1 MELLLWWKNQLNGE
15 IVSQINVFSW
25 NKDEGCRRAK
35 SECSTIS
42 SSNRKSFSLSLTTT
56 PIASLAN
63 TNEKYPH
70 LFEIIN
76 SINDTTEG
84 RVILQFWAHT
94 KSHLCICAI
103 FHQCEFSNVFWNL
116 LLEPKHD
123 DDVTLAPGRAGQATR
138 CQTMG
143 PLVSNWPPPSHPSCF
158 RVLST
163 SIDHP
168 FHFISLLKEY
178 CRTCN

>member
-1 MELLLWWKNQLNGE
+1 M
-15 IVSQINVFSW
+15 NVFSW

-56 PIASLAN
+56 PIASFAN
-63 TNEKYPH
+63 TTKKCPH

-76 SINDTTEG
+76 SINDTTES
-84 RVILQFWAHT
+84 RVILQFCLTTAAT
-94 KSHLCICAI
+94 ATTNKIQSHICAFVRYFI
-103 FHQCEFSNVFWNL
+103 RANFQMCSEMSFLNRNMMMIL
-116 LLEPKHD
+116 
-123 DDVTLAPGRAGQATR
+123 TLAPGRAGPGRATR

-178 CRTCN
+178 RRTCN

>member
-1 MELLLWWKNQLNGE
+1 MCSHE
-15 IVSQINVFSW
+15 IKMKDAGGQKVSAQPFPQAIGSH
-25 NKDEGCRRAK
+25 
-35 SECSTIS
+35 
-42 SSNRKSFSLSLTTT
+42 SLSPSLLHPSPLLPIPTRNT
-56 PIASLAN
+56 PIYLKLS
-63 TNEKYPH
+63 TVSMTRQRVEW
-70 LFEIIN
+70 FCN
-76 SINDTTEG
+76 SELI
-84 RVILQFWAHT
+84 Q
-94 KSHLCICAI
+94 SHICAFVRYFI
-103 FHQCEFSNVFWNL
+103 SANFQMCSEISFLNRNMMMMM
-116 LLEPKHD
+116 
-123 DDVTLAPGRAGQATR
+123 TLAPGRAGQATR

>member
-1 MELLLWWKNQLNGE
+1 MCSHE
-15 IVSQINVFSW
+15 IKM
-25 NKDEGCRRAK
+25 KDAGAK

-56 PIASLAN
+56 PIASFAN
-63 TNEKYPH
+63 TTEKYPPVSTVSMKWQRVEW
-70 LFEIIN
+70 FCN
-76 SINDTTEG
+76 SELI
-84 RVILQFWAHT
+84 Q
-94 KSHLCICAI
+94 SHICAFVRYFI
-103 FHQCEFSNVFWNL
+103 SANFQMCSEISFLNRNMMMMI
-116 LLEPKHD
+116 
-123 DDVTLAPGRAGQATR
+123 TLAPGWAGQATR